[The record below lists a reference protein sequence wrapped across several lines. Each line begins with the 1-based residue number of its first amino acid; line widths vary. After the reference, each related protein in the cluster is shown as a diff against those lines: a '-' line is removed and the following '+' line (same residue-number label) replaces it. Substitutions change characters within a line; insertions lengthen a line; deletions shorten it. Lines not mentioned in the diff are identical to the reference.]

1 MAADSV
7 DDLAAA
13 VRDRCLDH
21 RRHLGPRAST
31 ANCGRVCSSAVPVAI
46 IVYICMA
53 ALLLTPLI
61 LRLLHRKEPDPIH
74 VQTEETEGK
83 ASA

>member
-1 MAADSV
+1 LRQS
-7 DDLAAA
+7 LQ
-13 VRDRCLDH
+13 
-21 RRHLGPRAST
+21 LGGGDWTSLFT
-31 ANCGRVCSSAVPVAI
+31 EPVAI

-53 ALLLTPLI
+53 ALLPTPLI

-74 VQTEETEGK
+74 IQTEETEQK